1 MTTDPMPPETTQPTA
16 DSPPSTPSGALHN
29 EASGKTVLPIKFN
42 GIGNEYFSIWIVNLL
57 LMMVTLGLYYPW
69 ARVRKLVYFAQS
81 TEVGGYPLSF
91 HGKAKQMFVPFI
103 IAVILIIT
111 YQIASSALPV
121 LAVGLIVI
129 FGLSWPWLFRAAN
142 RFRLGK
148 TEWRG
153 LRLGFVGTTLGA
165 YKAFLIPVFVVVAM
179 SVAFQLLGLADPN
192 VEDLED
198 EKAKEHLTLV
208 GLVVGVFTL
217 INMLLFPLFTYIFKR
232 YQHNNFAYASLKTQ
246 FSARLR
252 DFYILFIKTIGF
264 AIIALIAVVAPIV
277 LLYLAVFGMTFAIGD
292 AGGAMIALFV
302 FLFIALFVLMRF
314 YFTVVSTFWNAGMF
328 NLLWPNTRTGKT
340 QFKSQLTFF
349 KLLKVTIINA
359 ILITLTMGIYLPFA
373 QLALARVKLHSL
385 HIETEDNIEEI
396 IADVRSG
403 KTSAAA
409 DIAADVLDIDI
420 GI

>member
-1 MTTDPMPPETTQPTA
+1 MTTDPNPSESAPTQAVPPPVASAE
-16 DSPPSTPSGALHN
+16 S
-29 EASGKTVLPIKFN
+29 SGKTVLPIKFN

-57 LMMVTLGLYYPW
+57 LMMVTVGLYYPW

-103 IAVILIIT
+103 IAVLLFIA

-121 LAVGLIVI
+121 LAIGLLIL

-165 YKAFLIPVFVVVAM
+165 YKVFLIPVLIVIAM
-179 SVAFQLLGLADPN
+179 SVSLQLLGVADPDI
-192 VEDLED
+192 EDMED
-198 EKAKEHLTLV
+198 EKAKEMLAML
-208 GLVVGVFTL
+208 GMVVGAFTL
-217 INMLLFPLFTYIFKR
+217 INLALFPLFTYIFKR
-232 YQHNNFAYASLKTQ
+232 YQHSNFAYASLKTH
-246 FSARLR
+246 FTGRLR
-252 DFYILFIKTIGF
+252 DFYILFAKTIGF
-264 AIIALIAVVAPIV
+264 AIV
-277 LLYLAVFGMTFAIGD
+277 
-292 AGGAMIALFV
+292 AMIALLLPFV
-302 FLFIALFVLMRF
+302 LLYIAFFGFAIAGVEEMGPALIAAMIFVIIALFALTRF
-314 YFTVVSTFWNAGMF
+314 YFTVVSTFWQAGMF
-328 NLLWPNTRTGKT
+328 NLLWPNTKT
-340 QFKSQLTFF
+340 AKTNFVSQLTFT

-359 ILITLTMGIYLPFA
+359 VLVTLTMGIYLPFA